1 MQSLYEAHGV
11 RRSGAWVTIG
21 SFDGVHLGHQ
31 HIIRSLVE
39 HARRADSPAVVVT
52 FFPHPQKVLKNF
64 EEPFYLSTPE
74 EKDEQTRNLGVDSIL
89 TIYFDLPFSKTSA
102 GDFMRRLHS
111 QLAFSRLLIGP
122 DFTLGANREGNFSM
136 LERIGR
142 DLGYKVTAFEPVRM
156 ETGKFSSSGIRDL
169 LNAGDIAEANRLLG
183 RSYQISGPVVHG
195 DSRGKHIGIPTAN
208 LAVWKEKL
216 VPAVGVY
223 AALAEVDGH
232 IYPSVVN
239 IGHRPTFYEIPA
251 DKSIEVHLLQFNRDI
266 YGQQMRLNLVERI
279 RPEKK
284 FASAQEL
291 MDQIQQ
297 DIRQTKEMLAHATD

>member
-1 MQSLYEAHGV
+1 MRSLHDAHGV
-11 RRSGAWVTIG
+11 RRGGAWITIG

-39 HARRADSPAVVVT
+39 QARRSDSPAVVVT
-52 FFPHPQKVLKNF
+52 FFPHPQKVLRNF

-74 EKDEQTRNLGVDSIL
+74 EKDEQMNLLRVGSVL
-89 TIYFDLPFSKTSA
+89 TIHFDLPFSKTPA
-102 GDFMRRLHS
+102 RDFMRCLHS
-111 QLAFSRLLIGP
+111 RLAFSRLMIGH
-122 DFTLGANREGNFSM
+122 DFTLGANREGNFNM

-142 DLGYKVTAFEPVRM
+142 DLGYRVTAVEPVRM
-156 ETGKFSSSGIRDL
+156 ETGKISSSGIRDL
-169 LNAGDIAEANRLLG
+169 LNAGEIAKANRLLG
-183 RSYQISGPVVHG
+183 RPYQISGPVVHG
-195 DSRGKHIGIPTAN
+195 DGRGKHIGIPTAN

-223 AALAEVDGH
+223 AAQAEVDGRT
-232 IYPSVVN
+232 YPSVVN
-239 IGHRPTFYEIPA
+239 IGHRPTFYEVPA

-279 RPEKK
+279 RPEMK

-297 DIRQTKEMLAHATD
+297 DIRQTKEMLAHAAH